1 MSPSSMPNDESKK
14 MISISIIIPAYN
26 TEKYLQQCLESIANQ
41 TFTDYEAICIDDG
54 STDNSPTIMD
64 AFASK
69 DGRSR
74 SLTRRMM
81 DTELR

>member
-1 MSPSSMPNDESKK
+1 MPNDESKK

-26 TEKYLQQCLESIANQ
+26 TKKYLQQCLESIANQ